1 MSEARRADWSRHI
14 DQIIRSRHYTWIGE
28 GLGGEPLETALV
40 DITTDLMHICRRE
53 GISWE
58 YVLSEAARQFEQEED
73 ELQTGAERREPL
85 AV

>member
-1 MSEARRADWSRHI
+1 MSEDRRADWSRHI
-14 DQIIRSRHYTWIGE
+14 DQIIRSRHYTWIAE

-40 DITTDLMHICRRE
+40 DITTDLMHICCRE

-58 YVLSEAARQFEQEED
+58 YVLSEAARQYEQEE
-73 ELQTGAERREPL
+73 ESLQTREGHAQPL